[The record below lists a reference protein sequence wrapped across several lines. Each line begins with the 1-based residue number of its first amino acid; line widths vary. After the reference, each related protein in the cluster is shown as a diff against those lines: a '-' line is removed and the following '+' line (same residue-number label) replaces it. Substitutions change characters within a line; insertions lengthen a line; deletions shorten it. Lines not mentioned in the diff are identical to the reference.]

1 MHGAPQPE
9 KLDAHS
15 RTHLI
20 TRRQGI
26 ASATAAVLTVL
37 SGPFATAEPVKL
49 EQPYTDKRPF
59 SAQIKVQ
66 SSGHL
71 FTSRSGGQSERH
83 TMTAAATYE
92 FIERRLPPGG
102 RDAQALRAVRDF
114 QTARM
119 EMLVS
124 DKRTTSELLPMERV
138 IVSSGRLEGVSAYSP
153 TTLLSRDSLDLL
165 ELPADPLILTALLP
179 AEPVEIGAEWTPPE
193 WVSQMFAAVEAVEKV
208 VASCKL
214 ESINAGVARISVQ
227 NHVRGQ
233 RLGANTDV
241 KIVGTFDFDTKENAV
256 SGAALLY
263 ETKSTIGTI
272 TPGIDG
278 KLDVT
283 LVRRAAESPG
293 RLADSVLEQIPVEA
307 PAVAEQLVFHAAP
320 WHARLRH
327 DRNWHVFQAV
337 LDGAQQVVI
346 LRRIDRGSLVC
357 QCNVTNLPAAPA
369 GQHAPQEQ
377 FDKDI
382 ERSLGARFKQFGKKQ
397 AVPTENGRFIY
408 RVEAEGMAEITGNKG
423 AVEIPMTWIYYL
435 IADPS
440 GRQMSFVFAVETSL
454 LPQMEGSDLE
464 MVKGVQFL
472 TPR

>member
-59 SAQIKVQ
+59 SVQIKVQ

-138 IVSSGRLEGVSAYSP
+138 IVSSGQLEGVSAYSP

-179 AEPVEIGAEWTPPE
+179 AVGCAVRKCHRVPNTPDVRRYPPCLP
-193 WVSQMFAAVEAVEKV
+193 SPRPTR
-208 VASCKL
+208 
-214 ESINAGVARISVQ
+214 GVACLQ
-227 NHVRGQ
+227 PMP
-233 RLGANTDV
+233 D
-241 KIVGTFDFDTKENAV
+241 
-256 SGAALLY
+256 AL
-263 ETKSTIGTI
+263 
-272 TPGIDG
+272 
-278 KLDVT
+278 
-283 LVRRAAESPG
+283 RAA
-293 RLADSVLEQIPVEA
+293 
-307 PAVAEQLVFHAAP
+307 
-320 WHARLRH
+320 AR
-327 DRNWHVFQAV
+327 
-337 LDGAQQVVI
+337 
-346 LRRIDRGSLVC
+346 RG
-357 QCNVTNLPAAPA
+357 
-369 GQHAPQEQ
+369 
-377 FDKDI
+377 
-382 ERSLGARFKQFGKKQ
+382 
-397 AVPTENGRFIY
+397 
-408 RVEAEGMAEITGNKG
+408 
-423 AVEIPMTWIYYL
+423 
-435 IADPS
+435 
-440 GRQMSFVFAVETSL
+440 
-454 LPQMEGSDLE
+454 
-464 MVKGVQFL
+464 
-472 TPR
+472 